1 MPNSCKEVAEWL
13 GISTLSFHS
22 QSDAELTTAISRRG
36 VAGAMLVERATK
48 KKPSDWQT
56 FAQRE
61 RIRLWDGMTLKQ
73 FIR

>member
-1 MPNSCKEVAEWL
+1 LRSGWGLAL
-13 GISTLSFHS
+13 LSFHS

>member
-13 GISTLSFHS
+13 EISTLSFHS
-22 QSDAELTTAISRRG
+22 QSDAEVTTAISRRG

-48 KKPSDWQT
+48 RSPAAGRL

-61 RIRLWDGMTLKQ
+61 RIRLWDGMTLK
-73 FIR
+73 